1 MGGPSVGFRWG
12 RNDADGPKDP
22 KEDARFS
29 PDGRLPDGFSPDWK
43 DMGAQHLRDIFHR
56 MGFDDRG
63 IVALSGMLSGMD
75 DAFVDNTVPSFPEF
89 LRFRT

>member
-12 RNDADGPKDP
+12 RGDAAEVKKPE
-22 KEDARFS
+22 EDTRFS
-29 PDGRLPDGFSPDWK
+29 PDGRLPDGYSPEWK

-63 IVALSGMLSGMD
+63 IVALSG
-75 DAFVDNTVPSFPEF
+75 DNYDLLHQTIYPRNHIHISVVVFM
-89 LRFRT
+89 